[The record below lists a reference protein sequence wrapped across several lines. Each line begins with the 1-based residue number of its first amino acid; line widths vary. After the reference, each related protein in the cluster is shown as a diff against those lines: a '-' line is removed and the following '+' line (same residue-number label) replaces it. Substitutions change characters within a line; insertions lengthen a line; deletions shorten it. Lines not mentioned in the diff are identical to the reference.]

1 MAAEDRLKTLIE
13 QYTPHICELRR
24 TFHRQPELSY
34 EEQGTARVIAAEFRS
49 LGLEVHE
56 GVGGIPSVIGILH
69 GAQGAGPTVA
79 LRADMDALQI
89 TEATDLPFASERPG
103 IMHACGHDGHMAILL
118 GAARVLASLRQ
129 ELSGT
134 VIFIGQPAEEK
145 SPHGGA
151 RAIVASGILEGVKAV
166 YGLHV
171 WPTLP
176 VGQVGVLNGPVMA
189 ASDHV
194 TVTLHGQ
201 SSHAAM
207 PHRGVD
213 AIVAAGQF
221 IMAAQTLVS
230 RQITPLYP
238 AVLTFGRIAGGS
250 RYNIV
255 ADEVTLEGTCR
266 TYHAEAQDLM
276 ETKLEG
282 LLQGLDVMYG
292 TQSELQYERGYGA
305 VFNQPDQA
313 DLVRRVVTGRFG
325 AGALAAVSEPAMTAE
340 DFSGYLKDYPGAFI
354 WLGATAPG
362 KPVWPLHNAHFAV
375 DEACLPMGTEM
386 MAALALAALRE

>member
-1 MAAEDRLKTLIE
+1 MAAEDRLKTLVE

-56 GVGGIPSVIGILH
+56 GVGGISSVIGILH

-230 RQITPLYP
+230 RQINPLYP

-313 DLVRRVVTGRFG
+313 DLVRRVVTDRFG
-325 AGALAAVSEPAMTAE
+325 AGALAAVNEPAMTAE
-340 DFSGYLKDYPGAFI
+340 DFSGYLKAYPGAFI

-375 DEACLPMGTEM
+375 DEACLPVGTEM
-386 MAALALAALRE
+386 MAALALAALQE